1 MLTGF
6 KEDFYY
12 FPYGSVYVYT
22 MFYYEH
28 VFICLHYVY
37 IVSNMYTII
46 LVTHTHTHVITG
58 LQANFYYNLETNHF
72 MFLAHLAHL
81 ASVLCTS

>member
-22 MFYYEH
+22 MNT
-28 VFICLHYVY
+28 CSYVY
-37 IVSNMYTII
+37 IMFTLYLIGWYFI
-46 LVTHTHTHVITG
+46 VT
-58 LQANFYYNLETNHF
+58 
-72 MFLAHLAHL
+72 
-81 ASVLCTS
+81 C